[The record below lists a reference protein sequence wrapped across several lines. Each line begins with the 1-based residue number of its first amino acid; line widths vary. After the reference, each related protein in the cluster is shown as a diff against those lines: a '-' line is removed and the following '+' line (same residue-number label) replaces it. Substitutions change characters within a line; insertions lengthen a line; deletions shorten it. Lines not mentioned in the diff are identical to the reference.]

1 MWVMHFKRKH
11 LLTYLS
17 LTLLVGTFSFVY
29 LSFVPGVFNFWMAYA
44 FVIPL
49 TAMMIE
55 ILWYK
60 KRSTISGWIAFRLGS
75 ATLVVQFI
83 LKGIYQIALTGFALE
98 WLFIILVVLLFG
110 YSLQQSIKE

>member
-1 MWVMHFKRKH
+1 MHFKRKH

-17 LTLLVGTFSFVY
+17 LTLLVGIFSSVY
-29 LSFVPGVFNFWMAYA
+29 LSFVPGVFNGWMAYA

-60 KRSTISGWIAFRLGS
+60 KRSTIGGWIAFRLGS

-83 LKGIYQIALTGFALE
+83 LKGIYQIALTSFGLE
-98 WLFIILVVLLFG
+98 WLFIVLVVLLFG
-110 YSLQQSIKE
+110 YSLLQWIKE

>member
-1 MWVMHFKRKH
+1 MYFNRKH

-17 LTLLVGTFSFVY
+17 LTLVVGIFSLVY

-49 TAMMIE
+49 TAMIIE

-60 KRSTISGWIAFRLGS
+60 KRSTIAGWIALRLGS

-83 LKGIYQIALTGFALE
+83 LKGIYQIALTSFQLE
-98 WLFIILVVLLFG
+98 WLFIVMVVLLIG
-110 YSLQQSIKE
+110 YSLQQWIKK